1 MAYKDKTIASKHA
14 NEFNRNNYD
23 RISLLVPKGQKAI
36 IQAAASANGESV
48 NAFIQRAI
56 DALLESEKMNNN

>member
-1 MAYKDKTIASKHA
+1 MTVRKSQQKCVNKYIEGH
-14 NEFNRNNYD
+14 YD
-23 RISLLVPKGQKAI
+23 RINLTVPKGQKAI

-56 DALLESEKMNNN
+56 DALLESETKNNN